1 MAATS
6 RSPYEALGG
15 DEGVH
20 RLVERFYANM
30 DTLPEAATIR
40 ALHADDLAPMVEKL
54 AVFLIGW
61 MGGPRRYTER
71 FGPVIIPVA
80 HAPYP
85 IGPEER
91 DQWLLCMRKALESEP
106 IDPVLSQQLM
116 RAFTQM
122 AEMCRT
128 DV

>member
-1 MAATS
+1 V
-6 RSPYEALGG
+6 
-15 DEGVH
+15 D
-20 RLVERFYANM
+20 RFYANM

-71 FGPVIIPVA
+71 FGPVIIPAA

-85 IGPEER
+85 IGAEER
-91 DQWLLCMRKALESEP
+91 DQWLLCMREALEAEP
-106 IDPVLSQQLM
+106 LDSVLSQQLM